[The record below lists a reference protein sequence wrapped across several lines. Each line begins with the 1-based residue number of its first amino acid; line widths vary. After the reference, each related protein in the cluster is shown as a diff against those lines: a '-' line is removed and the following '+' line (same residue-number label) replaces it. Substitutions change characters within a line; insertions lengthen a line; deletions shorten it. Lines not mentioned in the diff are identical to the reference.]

1 MANLLPLVERARLSG
16 LQNTI
21 LQTDFLNDILSDMC
35 EDKESAQILLR
46 AAEEAKLEAE
56 EAKLEAE
63 KKEAKLEA
71 EKKEAQAL
79 LRAAEAKQEAQ
90 AIGQEKDRVLH
101 LVPPNHDR
109 RTEVELWLAHLPIN
123 NATLDMLRMF
133 TRAETVF
140 QELNPSQ
147 GLLSYLRHNHL
158 LLLIFCL
165 FVLFVLLLKQ
175 TNNYG

>member
-1 MANLLPLVERARLSG
+1 MANLLPLAERARLSG

-46 AAEEAKLEAE
+46 AAAKQEAQAE

-63 KKEAKLEA
+63 
-71 EKKEAQAL
+71 
-79 LRAAEAKQEAQ
+79 KQEAQ
-90 AIGQEKDRVLH
+90 AIGQEKDRVLQ

>member
-1 MANLLPLVERARLSG
+1 MANLLPLAERARLSG

-56 EAKLEAE
+56 KQ
-63 KKEAKLEA
+63 
-71 EKKEAQAL
+71 EAQAL
-79 LRAAEAKQEAQ
+79 LRAAEEAKQKQEAQ

-165 FVLFVLLLKQ
+165 FVLFVLFVLLLKQ

>member
-1 MANLLPLVERARLSG
+1 MANLLPLAERARLSG

-46 AAEEAKLEAE
+46 AAEEEKLEAE
-56 EAKLEAE
+56 KKEAKLEAE

-79 LRAAEAKQEAQ
+79 LRAAEAKQE

>member
-1 MANLLPLVERARLSG
+1 MANLLPLAERARLSG

-21 LQTDFLNDILSDMC
+21 LQTDFLNAILSDMC

-46 AAEEAKLEAE
+46 AAEEAKLEAKKQ
-56 EAKLEAE
+56 EA
-63 KKEAKLEA
+63 
-71 EKKEAQAL
+71 
-79 LRAAEAKQEAQ
+79 EAQ
-90 AIGQEKDRVLH
+90 AIGQEKGRVLQ

-165 FVLFVLLLKQ
+165 FVLFVLFCLFCLF
-175 TNNYG
+175 YF